1 MPEIAGWIA
10 SAATM
15 IAAMMTAAN
24 LGTRVTGWGFVVFTI
39 GSIAWASVGLMSGQP
54 SLAITNAFLFI
65 VNLFG
70 IWRWLGRQAR
80 YEQGRIAA
88 TQRSQTRQHIPT
100 LFSASAL
107 VGANVQDENG
117 DTVGTI
123 VDAMFGCG
131 DTRLNYVV
139 LSKGGI
145 GGAGETLRAVSGEH
159 FRFEGD
165 TFLCRLNPAEVAT
178 IPVIETEN
186 WPTAAQPLP
195 AVPYASYCQIRESQN
210 QGRKRKEGT

>member
-39 GSIAWASVGLMSGQP
+39 GSVAWASVGLMSGQP

-80 YEQGRIAA
+80 YEQGSAAA
-88 TQRSQTRQHIPT
+88 TQRSTVHQHVPT
-100 LFSASAL
+100 LFSAGAL
-107 VGANVQDENG
+107 VGANVKDENG

-123 VDAMFGCG
+123 VDAMFGCD
-131 DTRLNYVV
+131 DTRLNYIV

-145 GGAGETLRAVSGEH
+145 GGAGETLRAVCGEH
-159 FRFEGD
+159 FKFEGD
-165 TFLCRLNPAEVAT
+165 TFLSRLNATEIDT
-178 IPVIETEN
+178 IPIIKTEA
-186 WPTAAQPLP
+186 WPSAAPDFHT
-195 AVPYASYCQIRESQN
+195 VPSTEKGYSYV
-210 QGRKRKEGT
+210 